1 MDKQGETMGL
11 KREHHGELNRM
22 GVTRERYAELRQLY
36 ADDEKAQRQIDIYDP
51 ESEYQT
57 WFRKYRDAVKQK
69 RGGEAAEREAW
80 EWFERNGYLD
90 L

>member
-1 MDKQGETMGL
+1 MDKQGEAMGL
-11 KREHHGELNRM
+11 KPEHHDELNRM

-57 WFRKYRDAVKQK
+57 WSRKYRDAAND
-69 RGGEAAEREAW
+69 ESAEQEAW